1 MVQMSEPCEGFSQDT
16 STFILQPL
24 QSQEGNLMRAVD
36 IIIKKRDKHELALE
50 EIEFFVRGFT
60 DGDIPDYQTS
70 AFAMAILLNGMT
82 ARETT
87 DLTLAMAHS
96 GSMLDLHD
104 VVDLAVD
111 KHSSGGVGDK
121 TSLSVLPIVAA
132 CGLPVGK
139 MSGRG
144 LGFSGGTLDKLESI
158 PGYRVNLST
167 EEFKQQLKEKGIVL
181 TGQSFDLAPADGKL
195 YSLRDVTGTVQ
206 SIPLIASSIMCK
218 KLAAGAQAI
227 LLDVKTGL
235 GAFMETLEE
244 ARKLADLM
252 TDIGRL
258 ANRDVVA
265 LLSDMNQ
272 PLGSAVGNSL
282 EVIEAVE
289 MLKGRGPEDYAEHCL
304 YVSAHMLVLGKRAAD
319 LNEGRAM
326 AERSISDG
334 SAFEKLR
341 VLVQAQGG
349 DVAYIDNLSKF
360 PKAEY
365 IEEVKAPK
373 SGYISEVQARMVGEA
388 AVTLGAGR
396 AKKSD
401 PVDHAVGIVIHHK
414 VGDRVEVGEPLFN
427 IHANDK
433 TKLSEARGMVL
444 EAHQI
449 SETLVEKLPL
459 FYN

>member
-1 MVQMSEPCEGFSQDT
+1 
-16 STFILQPL
+16 
-24 QSQEGNLMRAVD
+24 MRAVD
-36 IIIKKRDKHELALE
+36 IIIKKRDKHELTLE

-60 DGDIPDYQTS
+60 NGDIPDYQTS

-82 ARETT
+82 PRETT

-96 GSMLDLHD
+96 GSMLDLSD

-158 PGYRVNLST
+158 PGYRVDLST

-181 TGQSFDLAPADGKL
+181 TGQSLDLAPADGKL
-195 YSLRDVTGTVQ
+195 YALRDVTGTVQ

-244 ARKLADLM
+244 ARELADLM
-252 TDIGRL
+252 VNIGRL

-272 PLGSAVGNSL
+272 PLGCAVGNSL
-282 EVIEAVE
+282 EVVEAID
-289 MLKGRGPEDYAEHCL
+289 MLKGRGPEDFAEHCI

-319 LNEGRAM
+319 LSA
-326 AERSISDG
+326 ARSIVEKSIGDG
-334 SAFEKLR
+334 SAFETLR

-349 DVAYIDNLSKF
+349 DVSYIDDPSRF
-360 PKAEY
+360 PKAAY
-365 IEEVKAPK
+365 IEEVRSPQ
-373 SGYISEVQARMVGEA
+373 SGYLSEVQARTVGEA

-401 PVDHAVGIVIHHK
+401 PVDHAVGFIIHHK
-414 VGDRVEVGEPLFN
+414 VGDKVEAGEPLFTV
-427 IHANDK
+427 HANDAA
-433 TKLSEARGMVL
+433 KLSEASLAVL
-444 EAHQI
+444 GAHRF
-449 SETLVEKLPL
+449 SKDPANKLPL